1 MPLADERRPLAVAW
15 LALGLAALVASGIF
29 SLLLVAARTPFLAP
43 LFPVA
48 DFFHVALVVHVD
60 LSVLVWFAACAGL
73 VWTVNGER
81 RLESLGWAALAFA
94 AVGAVLMSAAPFL
107 GRGQPIMSNYVPVL
121 DDPLFLAGLVV
132 FGVGFAG
139 VTLRALAAPARVGR
153 ALDGVD
159 AQRFGLNAAAVSAA
173 IALAAFA
180 WSWLALPDRLGG
192 QRYYELLFWGGGHVL
207 QFTWTLLMLV
217 AWLWLA
223 TLAGLRLPLSPRVTA
238 LLFGVA
244 LAAVFATPAIYL
256 AWPVTSLEH
265 RQLLTWLM
273 RFGGGLAIL
282 PLGRRA
288 PRRAR
293 ARGTGGR
300 AKRVRCARRCGR
312 RLALF
317 ASGGAIGFL
326 IQGSRRARAGAL
338 SRLDRRRDARAD
350 GARLRARAAAR
361 ARPAVHEARDAAAA
375 PLRRRPAAAHHG
387 ARCGRAATASS
398 ARWRAARR
406 CCARRRR

>member
-94 AVGAVLMSAAPFL
+94 AVGTVLMSAAPFL
-107 GRGQPIMSNYVPVL
+107 GRGQPVMSNYVPVL

-180 WSWLALPDRLGG
+180 WSWLALPDRLDG

-207 QFTWTLLMLV
+207 QFTWTL
-217 AWLWLA
+217 ADA
-223 TLAGLRLPLSPRVTA
+223 RR
-238 LLFGVA
+238 VA
-244 LAAVFATPAIYL
+244 LALDPRRPA
-256 AWPVTSLEH
+256 AAARPA
-265 RQLLTWLM
+265 R
-273 RFGGGLAIL
+273 GGA
-282 PLGRRA
+282 PLR
-288 PRRAR
+288 RRAR
-293 ARGTGGR
+293 RGVRDAGDLSRLAGDFARAPAAPHLADAVRRR
-300 AKRVRCARRCGR
+300 ARDPAARRSRSSSGSCARDRRARKRVRCARRCGP
-312 RLALF
+312 
-317 ASGGAIGFL
+317 
-326 IQGSRRARAGAL
+326 
-338 SRLDRRRDARAD
+338 
-350 GARLRARAAAR
+350 RLRSS
-361 ARPAVHEARDAAAA
+361 RP
-375 PLRRRPAAAHHG
+375 G
-387 ARCGRAATASS
+387 A
-398 ARWRAARR
+398 
-406 CCARRRR
+406 